1 MVQSFVEPLI
11 ILPNGYMNKLLLS
24 SLLLV
29 TTYAFAQKRPLTH
42 NDYDAWKS
50 IQNTKLTADGMWTIY
65 EENPQDG
72 DGTLIFYPM
81 RGNRLDSVRRGT
93 GVKLTADEA
102 YAIFYINPPKDSV
115 TNAKRKKLKSDAMP
129 PKALGIYELSRNNIT
144 QIPNV
149 KSFKIPEKQSGWVA
163 YHLSPQE
170 VKKDST
176 GKINKKTKKESAKSG
191 STLVLNNLK
200 TAATQTYSYVTA
212 YEFPKYGTRLAF
224 VTTGD
229 DSTQKA
235 GVYIVELA
243 SGAVSPVVQA
253 KGKFTQLSFSEDGKQ
268 LAFVADLDT
277 NSNTLLRNPQL
288 MFWKAG
294 NATAQTV
301 ADSSQNPA
309 PKGWLVSADYTPK
322 FSKDGAKLFF
332 GTIPRYLVKDTT
344 VLAEDIVAVD
354 IWNYQDTQLMTQ
366 QLANLERE
374 KKRSYLAV
382 MNTSTLKSTQLAT
395 LEIPE
400 TDLVDEGNA
409 DYVLAGSNLPYSN
422 KHWDWNGTG
431 DIYTIST
438 RDGQVTKVATEQK
451 TGSGGGST
459 SPKGRYVYWYS
470 KADTAWF
477 AHEVRTGKTLQLT
490 ENIGFSD
497 AAEDDH
503 PDYPNPYGVAGWS
516 KDDGRILVYDRYDIW
531 SINPEKPTDATKL
544 TDGAPTQTRYRY
556 VKLDEEERNI
566 DLDKALLLNLFDET
580 TKQSGYA
587 QLSNVTK
594 QVQILIKEDASF
606 SRTVYKAKNAGDVV
620 FTKENFQQFPD
631 LFAADNLAF
640 GNIRKLSEANPQ
652 QAAIN
657 WGSVELIQWK
667 SLNGDNLQGLLYKPE
682 NFDPSKKYP
691 MITYY
696 YEKNSDNLHQYHVPQ
711 PVRASVN
718 YSYYVSNGYVLFV
731 PDIIYQDGYPGKSA
745 YDCLMPGVLSI
756 LDKGFVNEK
765 KLGLQGHSWGGYQN
779 AYLITQTNLFAAAEA
794 GAPVANMTSA
804 YGGIR
809 WDSGLSRMAQYEN
822 NQSRIGGTL
831 WEKPMQYIENSPLFY
846 LPKIETP
853 LLMMHNDDDGA
864 VPWYQGIEMFMGM
877 KRLNKPVW
885 LLNYNGEKH
894 GLTQRKNRKDWTQR
908 MAQFFDYYLKD
919 APMPIWMKSGVP
931 AVNKTL
937 DYGFGLEE

>member
-1 MVQSFVEPLI
+1 MK
-11 ILPNGYMNKLLLS
+11 KLLLLP
-24 SLLLV
+24 LLFV
-29 TTYAFAQKRPLTH
+29 VSIAFSQKRPLTH
-42 NDYDAWKS
+42 NDYDGWKS
-50 IQNTKLTADGMWTIY
+50 IKNTKVTADGMWTIY

-72 DGTLIFYPM
+72 DGSLIFYPM
-81 RGNRLDSVRRGT
+81 RGNRLDSVKRGQDA
-93 GVKLTADEA
+93 VLTKDHAF
-102 YAIFYINPPKDSV
+102 AIFYIVPPKDSV
-115 TNAKRKKLKSDAMP
+115 TAAKRRKVKSDDMP
-129 PKALGIYELSRNNIT
+129 QKALGIYELSRNNLT
-144 QIPNV
+144 KVPDV

-163 YHLSPQE
+163 YHLAPQE

-176 GKINKKTKKESAKSG
+176 GKVAKKTKKESAKNG
-191 STLVLNNLK
+191 SQLLLKNL
-200 TAATQTYSYVTA
+200 ATSNEQAYKFVTD
-212 YEFPKYGTRLAF
+212 YEFPKYGTRLAY

-235 GVYIVELA
+235 GVYVVELE
-243 SGAVSPVVQA
+243 SGAIKPIIQS

-277 NSNTLLRNPQL
+277 NANTLLRNPKL

-294 NATAQTV
+294 ETAAKLV

-309 PKGWLVSADYTPK
+309 PGGWLVSNDYTPK
-322 FSKDGAKLFF
+322 FSKDGSKLFF

-344 VLAEDIVAVD
+344 ILKEDIVEVD
-354 IWNYQDTQLMTQ
+354 IWTYQDTQLMTQ
-366 QLANLERE
+366 QLANLDRE

-382 MNTSTLKSTQLAT
+382 MNTSTEKTMQLAT

-409 DYVLAGSNLPYSN
+409 DFVLAGSNLPYSN
-422 KHWDWNGTG
+422 QHWDWNGTG

-438 RDGQVTKVATEQK
+438 RDGQVTKVASEQK
-451 TGSGGGST
+451 TSRGDGSV
-459 SPKGRYVYWYS
+459 SPKGKYVYWYS

-477 AHEVRTGKTLQLT
+477 ANEVRSGKTLQLT
-490 ENIGFSD
+490 KDTRFSD
-497 AAEDDH
+497 AEEDDH
-503 PDYPNPYGVAGWS
+503 PDYPNAYGVAGWS
-516 KDDGRILVYDRYDIW
+516 KNDDRILLYDRYDIW
-531 SINPEKPTDATKL
+531 SINPAKPSEAVNL
-544 TDGAPTQTRYRY
+544 TNGITSKTRYRY
-556 VKLDEEERNI
+556 VKLDEEERSI
-566 DLDKALLLNLFDET
+566 DTDKALLLHLFDET

-587 QLSNVTK
+587 QLSNVNQ
-594 QVQILIKEDASF
+594 QVKELIKDEASF
-606 SRTVYKAKNAGDVV
+606 SRSVYKAENAGDVV
-620 FTKENFQQFPD
+620 FTKESFQQFPD
-631 LFAADNLAF
+631 LFAADNLTF
-640 GNIRKLSEANPQ
+640 GNVRKLSNANPQ
-652 QAAIN
+652 QQNIN
-657 WGSVELIQWK
+657 WGTVELVSWK

-682 NFDPSKKYP
+682 NFDPTKKYP

-696 YEKNSDNLHQYHVPQ
+696 YEKNSDNLYEYHVPQ

-718 YSYYVSNGYVLFV
+718 YSYYTSNGYVLFV
-731 PDIIYQDGYPGKSA
+731 PDIVYQDGYPGKSA

-756 LDKGFVNEK
+756 LDKGFVDEK

-809 WDSGLSRMAQYEN
+809 WDSGLSRQAQYEN

-846 LPKIETP
+846 IPKIETP

-877 KRLNKPVW
+877 KRLDKPVW

-894 GLTQRKNRKDWTQR
+894 GLTKRKNRKDWTQR
-908 MAQFFDYYLKD
+908 MSQFFDYYLKD

-937 DYGFGLEE
+937 DYGFGLED